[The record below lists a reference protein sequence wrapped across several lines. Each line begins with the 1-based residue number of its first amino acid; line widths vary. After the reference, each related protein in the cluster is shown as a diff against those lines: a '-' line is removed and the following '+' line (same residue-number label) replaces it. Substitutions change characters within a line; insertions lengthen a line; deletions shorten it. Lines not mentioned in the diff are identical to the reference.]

1 MNFFTAALVST
12 SMTSKQ
18 PHDPIL
24 WSTVSIVL
32 LVALTAVAGIWWPAT
47 YARETL
53 YTRAGG
59 VASDLVDLFL
69 VAPVLLVSG
78 IIAYRGSV
86 SARLVW
92 LGTQGYLFYN
102 FVIYAFG
109 VHFNPLVFVYCAT
122 LGLCF
127 YAAVF
132 SVPFIPLE
140 QVAQAYAPRAPRKT
154 IAIAF
159 LVLSL
164 PTAIFDLREDVG
176 ALLAG
181 TVPQSVV
188 ATNEPV
194 NFVHVL
200 DLAFLLPA
208 LCITAVLLFRRKPAG
223 YALAPALLALL
234 AIMSVELA
242 SLMAVMGR
250 MGCFPIF
257 YPMIASFV
265 VLGVGST
272 ILLGFYF
279 SSAKRA
285 T

>member
-1 MNFFTAALVST
+1 
-12 SMTSKQ
+12 MTPKQ

-24 WSTVSIVL
+24 WSTVVISI

-69 VAPVLLVSG
+69 VVPVLLISG
-78 IIAYRGSV
+78 IKGHQGSV
-86 SARLVW
+86 PARLIW
-92 LGTQGYLFYN
+92 LGAQGYLFYN

-109 VHFNPLVFVYCAT
+109 VHFNALVFVYCAT
-122 LGLCF
+122 LSLSF
-127 YAAVF
+127 YAAAF
-132 SVPFIPLE
+132 SLPFVPLHL
-140 QVAQAYAPRAPRKT
+140 VAHAYGPSAPRKT

-164 PTAIFDLREDVG
+164 PTALFDLREDLG

-181 TVPQSVV
+181 TIPQSII

-208 LCITAVLLFRRKPAG
+208 LCITAAFLFRRKPVG

-250 MGCFPIF
+250 MGCFPIS
-257 YPMIASFV
+257 YPMIVSFAA
-265 VLGVGST
+265 LAVGFT
-272 ILLGFYF
+272 ILLWVYF
-279 SSAKRA
+279 ARA
-285 T
+285 HRAA